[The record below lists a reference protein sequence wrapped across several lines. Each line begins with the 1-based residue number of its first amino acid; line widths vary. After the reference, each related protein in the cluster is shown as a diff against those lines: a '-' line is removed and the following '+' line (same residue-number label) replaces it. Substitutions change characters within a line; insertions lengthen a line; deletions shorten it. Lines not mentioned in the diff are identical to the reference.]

1 MNALIF
7 AGGSGSR
14 LWPASRVNKPKQI
27 LSFFG
32 DMTMLEKTYQRMNSE
47 IPKHK
52 IFVAAGESYADEIK
66 KQLPEVPLANYLLE
80 PVRKNRG
87 PALGV
92 LALLLEAYSDDPY
105 FTTVWS
111 DDHINQE
118 DIYHSSL
125 KQIEKHLQDN
135 PNDIVAIGVSPSHP
149 NTSFR
154 YVQIGDLVNNQ
165 HTPVYTVKE
174 FVDKPGQELA
184 KQIYNSGHHFWN
196 TGYFITSVPAILS
209 LYKEHFPECY
219 QVLMKIKPYI
229 GTDKQEEVIRQLY
242 QEMPSFDFEEIFF
255 AKPDLL
261 KMSPA
266 SFDWLDLGKWD
277 AIKDAQ
283 SEKHENLERGL
294 TLSHE
299 TESTLVFNYN
309 PDQLVSTLHVN
320 NLVIVV
326 TKEAVLVANK
336 DQAGDL
342 KKIIEKL
349 EEDEDL
355 KKFL

>member
-14 LWPASRVNKPKQI
+14 LWPASRKNKPKQI

-32 DMTMLEKTYQRMNSE
+32 DLTMLEKTYQRINSA
-47 IPKHK
+47 IPERK

-66 KQLPEVPLANYLLE
+66 KQLPTIPLTNFLLE
-80 PVRKNRG
+80 PSRKNRG

-92 LALLLEAYSDDPY
+92 LVLLLAAHSDDPY

-118 DIYHSSL
+118 EIYHSSL
-125 KQIEKHLQDN
+125 SQIEKHLQN
-135 PNDIVAIGVSPSHP
+135 YPNDIVAIGVSPNNP

-154 YVQIGDLVNNQ
+154 YVQIGEMLSGE
-165 HTPVYTVKE
+165 HTPVYKVAQ
-174 FVDKPGQELA
+174 FVDKPDQATA
-184 KQIYNSGHHFWN
+184 KQIYNSGKHFWN
-196 TGYFITSVPAILS
+196 TGYFISSTNAILD
-209 LYKEHFPECY
+209 LYKEHFRECY
-219 QVLMKIKPYI
+219 DILMELEPYI
-229 GTDKQEEVIRQLY
+229 GTDKQDEKIRELY
-242 QEMPSFDFEEIFF
+242 ERMPSFDFEEIFF
-255 AKPDLL
+255 QKPELL
-261 KMSPA
+261 KMAPA
-266 SFDWLDLGKWD
+266 SFDWMDLGKWD

-283 SEKHENLERGL
+283 SEKHENLIRGL
-294 TLSHE
+294 SVNHN

-336 DQAGDL
+336 DQVGDL

-349 EEDEDL
+349 EDNEDL

>member
-7 AGGSGSR
+7 AGGSGAR
-14 LWPASRVNKPKQI
+14 LWPASRQSKPKQI

-32 DMTMLEKTYQRMNSE
+32 DLTMLEKTYQRINKG
-47 IPKHK
+47 IPEHK
-52 IFVAAGESYADEIK
+52 VFVATGESYADDVK
-66 KQLPEVPLANYLLE
+66 KQMPSVPLNNFLLE

-92 LALLLEAYSDDPY
+92 LMLLLDKYSDDPY

-118 DIYHSSL
+118 DLYHAAL
-125 KQIEKHLQDN
+125 KQIEKHLEQN
-135 PNDIVAIGVSPSHP
+135 PNDIVAIGVAPNHP

-154 YVQIGDLVNNQ
+154 YVQIGDLISQ
-165 HTPVYTVKE
+165 DHMVYNVDT
-174 FVDKPGQELA
+174 FVDKPNQELA
-184 KQIYNSGHHFWN
+184 KQIYNSGRHFWN
-196 TGYFITSVPAILS
+196 TGYFISSVKAILD
-209 LYKEHFPECY
+209 LYKEHFKECY
-219 QVLMKIKPYI
+219 DILMKMQPYI
-229 GTDKQEEVIRQLY
+229 GTDSQEEKIRELY
-242 QEMPSFDFEEIFF
+242 HEMPSFDFEEIFF
-255 AKPDLL
+255 QKPELL
-261 KMSPA
+261 KMAPA

-283 SEKHENLERGL
+283 SEKHENLTRGL
-294 TLSHE
+294 TVNHKA
-299 TESTLVFNYN
+299 ESSLIFNYN
-309 PDQLVSTLHVN
+309 PDQLVTALHVN

-326 TKEAVLVANK
+326 TPEAVLVANK

-342 KKIIEKL
+342 KKIVDKL
-349 EEDEDL
+349 AEDEDL